1 MRRWIHAAIA
11 AVLVLAHVADAGA
24 DALADA
30 RKAVDGSD
38 YANARGLLTTAL
50 ESGKAAPDELA
61 EIYKLTGIVEG
72 ALGNAQP
79 ATDAFAK
86 WLSLDAKGALP
97 FGTSPK
103 IMKPF
108 TAAQEK
114 AKKLGLV
121 AAKAETEDDPPSVTL
136 VVENDPQKL
145 IVGAKVFFRADK
157 RAEQTLEAD
166 GTRRIK
172 LDLETGKRID
182 LRLQALDKYG
192 NRVVE
197 LGSKDVPI
205 VITSSG
211 TTKQIIDPND
221 AKLVKTTPVRVEPAK
236 PRPWYLTWWVWG
248 ITTVVATGAGGYFAW
263 QTRQDVNELEH
274 LNSNSL
280 AHPWSDAQEVESR
293 ARRDLLVTNIFA
305 GAAGVFAIGTAIL
318 FFTRPETSNASES
331 ASRVSVTPT
340 QGGGAIV
347 YGGHF

>member
-1 MRRWIHAAIA
+1 
-11 AVLVLAHVADAGA
+11 VLVLAHGAVARA
-24 DALADA
+24 DALGDA

-38 YANARGLLTTAL
+38 YATARGLLTAAL
-50 ESGKAAPDELA
+50 ESGKASPDELA
-61 EIYKLTGIVEG
+61 DIYRLTGIVEG
-72 ALGNAQP
+72 ALGNTQG
-79 ATDAFAK
+79 ATDAFGK

-108 TAAQEK
+108 TAAQDR

-145 IVGAKVFFRADK
+145 IVGAKVYFRADK

-166 GTRRIK
+166 GTQRIK

-182 LRLQALDKYG
+182 LRLQAVDKYG

-211 TTKQIIDPND
+211 TTKQVVDPND
-221 AKLVKTTPVRVEPAK
+221 AKIVKSKPVHVEPAQ

-263 QTRQDVNELEH
+263 QTRQDVQDLHH
-274 LNSNSL
+274 LNENSL

-293 ARRDLLVTNIFA
+293 ARRDLLVTNFVA
-305 GAAGVFAIGTAIL
+305 GAAGVFALGTAIL
-318 FFTRPETSNASES
+318 FFTRPDTSES
-331 ASRVSVTPT
+331 SSRVSITPT
-340 QGGGAIV
+340 QSGGAIV

>member
-1 MRRWIHAAIA
+1 MPRWIDAAIA
-11 AVLVLAHVADAGA
+11 AVLVLAHGADARA

-38 YANARGLLTTAL
+38 YANARGLLTAAL
-50 ESGKAAPDELA
+50 EAGTSAPDELA
-61 EIYKLTGIVEG
+61 EIYKLTGIVES
-72 ALGNAQP
+72 ALGNAQG
-79 ATDAFAK
+79 ATQAFAR

-108 TAAQEK
+108 TAAHDK
-114 AKKLGLV
+114 AKKLGIV

-145 IVGAKVFFRADK
+145 IVGARVYFRADK
-157 RAEQTLEAD
+157 RPEQTLEAD
-166 GTRRIK
+166 GTDRIK

-182 LRLQALDKYG
+182 LRLQAIDKYG

-205 VITSSG
+205 VITSTG
-211 TTKQIIDPND
+211 TTKQIVDPND
-221 AKLVKTTPVRVEPAK
+221 AKLVKTTPAHVEPAR

-263 QTRQDVNELEH
+263 QTREDVKDLDY
-274 LNSNSL
+274 LNANSL
-280 AHPWSDAQEVESR
+280 AHPWSDAQDVESR
-293 ARRDLLVTNIFA
+293 ARRDLLVTNIVA
-305 GAAGVFAIGTAIL
+305 GAAGVFALGTAIL
-318 FFTRPETSNASES
+318 FFTRPDTSES
-331 ASRVSVTPT
+331 VSRVSVTPT
-340 QGGGAIV
+340 HGGGAVV